1 MSGSTD
7 TIELGWRLRI
17 RMAENGIASSVELQ
31 ERLAAIGYDISSAQ
45 LSRIVDKRPE
55 QVKTALLGALLS
67 VLGGTLNDLMPMERR
82 SASSAGA
89 CKATPVIAP
98 RVEAVIN
105 AVMERHPG
113 MGPAAQLRYYEAV
126 HQELGPLARELE
138 RENKTMLNALENIRL
153 YAARQ
158 RTHDWSQNILRFCAE
173 AGVSGSV
180 LRSDMRIA
188 DHPDIHE

>member
-7 TIELGWRLRI
+7 TMELGWRLRI
-17 RMAENGIASSVELQ
+17 RMAENGIATSVELH

-55 QVKTALLGALLS
+55 QVKTALLGALLA
-67 VLGGTLNDLMPMERR
+67 VLGGTLDDLMPMNRR
-82 SASSAGA
+82 PAPSADAGGA
-89 CKATPVIAP
+89 KPFIAP

-113 MGPAAQLRYYEAV
+113 MGPAAQLRYYESV

-138 RENKTMLNALENIRL
+138 HENKTMLKALENIRL

-158 RTHDWSQNILRFCAE
+158 RIHDWSQNILRFCAE

-188 DHPDIHE
+188 DHPDINE